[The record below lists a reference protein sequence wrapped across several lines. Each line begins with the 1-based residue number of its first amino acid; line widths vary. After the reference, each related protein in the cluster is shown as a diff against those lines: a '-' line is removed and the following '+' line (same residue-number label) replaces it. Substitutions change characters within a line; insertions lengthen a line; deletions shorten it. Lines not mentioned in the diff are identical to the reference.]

1 MPATRYNEEWAVLPR
16 RKPAYEAGRNCSGM
30 NVPNILTIS
39 RFLLIPVY
47 IAVFASGYY
56 IWAFVVVVVAGL
68 TDVLDGYIARSRGQ
82 ITAVGAMLDPLAD
95 KSMMIVVII
104 SLVVSG
110 LIPWYAAALVFIR
123 DVGMIIGSA
132 IFHFRGKR
140 TVPANTMGK
149 ITTVLYYV
157 AILLIVVQSQ
167 LALSRAFVLGFFLL
181 VIVFSFVTSFNYII
195 KFRMLNNKQ
204 PTPGE

>member
-1 MPATRYNEEWAVLPR
+1 
-16 RKPAYEAGRNCSGM
+16 M

-39 RFLLIPVY
+39 RFFLIPVY

-56 IWAFVVVVVAGL
+56 VWAFVVVVVAGA
-68 TDVLDGYIARSRGQ
+68 TDVLDGYIARTRGQ
-82 ITAVGAMLDPLAD
+82 ITPVGAMLDPLAD

-132 IFHFRGKR
+132 FFHFRGKR

-149 ITTVLYYV
+149 ATTVLYYV
-157 AILLIVVQSQ
+157 AILLIVIRAD
-167 LALSRAFVLGFFLL
+167 LALSRTFVLGFFLL
-181 VIVFSFVTSFNYII
+181 VIVFSFATSIIYII
-195 KFRMLNNKQ
+195 KFKALNNKQ
-204 PTPGE
+204 ENPGE